1 MGAVSPLI
9 SELPCSP
16 PNPEPSD
23 PLQFPQRGNFPSP
36 ARYSPG
42 EVVLM
47 VQSAWLLG
55 FQAHTPALVAELL

>member
-23 PLQFPQRGNFPSP
+23 PLQFPQRGSFPSP

-42 EVVLM
+42 AGGTYGTVCLAAGL
-47 VQSAWLLG
+47 SSPHASPG
-55 FQAHTPALVAELL
+55 S